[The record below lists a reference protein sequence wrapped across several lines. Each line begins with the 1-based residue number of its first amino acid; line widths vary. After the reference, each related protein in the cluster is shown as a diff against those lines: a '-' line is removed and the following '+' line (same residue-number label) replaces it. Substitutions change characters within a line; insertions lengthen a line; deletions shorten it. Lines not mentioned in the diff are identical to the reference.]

1 MYMYLVPVLS
11 IQLKLSLHQVILTEK
26 NKLEINIKV
35 VYSIKF
41 KESDYLYLGNVE

>member
-11 IQLKLSLHQVILTEK
+11 IELKSSLHLSNFNTK